1 MRMIRI
7 FTYEY
12 DTNEKYGSNYG
23 RMVRSLVA
31 IVGGSWAGIRTGEG
45 GEFGVGSSHSTWF
58 KFRDLCLCGFGGGV
72 GEMGAR

>member
-23 RMVRSLVA
+23 FNKSGGLLGIDTSYNLNLGLVE
-31 IVGGSWAGIRTGEG
+31 IGGL
-45 GEFGVGSSHSTWF
+45 VQ
-58 KFRDLCLCGFGGGV
+58 V
-72 GEMGAR
+72 